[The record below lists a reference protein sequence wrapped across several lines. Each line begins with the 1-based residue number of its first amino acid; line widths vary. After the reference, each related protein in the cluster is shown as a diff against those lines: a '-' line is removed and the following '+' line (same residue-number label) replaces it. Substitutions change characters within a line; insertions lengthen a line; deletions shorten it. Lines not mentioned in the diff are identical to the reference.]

1 MRFHYFKNQAR
12 RASLKFSLINKIK
25 LITYLSYFINTFTSK
40 LQNKMGV
47 YIQIFYTT
55 KINIVIININNVWL
69 LQITILYRLAY
80 TNILVS
86 HKK

>member
-1 MRFHYFKNQAR
+1 
-12 RASLKFSLINKIK
+12 
-25 LITYLSYFINTFTSK
+25 
-40 LQNKMGV
+40 MGV
-47 YIQIFYTT
+47 YIQICSTI
-55 KINIVIININNVWL
+55 KINKVILNINNIWL